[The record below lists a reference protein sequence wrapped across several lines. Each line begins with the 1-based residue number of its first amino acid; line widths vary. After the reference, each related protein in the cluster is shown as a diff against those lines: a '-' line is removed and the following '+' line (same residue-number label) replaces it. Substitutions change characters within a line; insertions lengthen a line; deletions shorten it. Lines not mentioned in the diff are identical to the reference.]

1 MKRYRDIRLGTDKE
15 EQPQEEIAP
24 QEEILDEEAPLD
36 EADEIILNED
46 DTQE

>member
-1 MKRYRDIRLGTDKE
+1 MDEFDQKMEIS
-15 EQPQEEIAP
+15 EQPQEEIVP